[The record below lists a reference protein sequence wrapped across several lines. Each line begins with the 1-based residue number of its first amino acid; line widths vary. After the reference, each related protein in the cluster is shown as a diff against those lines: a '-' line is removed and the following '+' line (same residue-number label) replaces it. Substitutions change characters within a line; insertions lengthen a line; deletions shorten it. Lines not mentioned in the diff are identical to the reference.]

1 MKADA
6 TPLLKFIKDNQKN
19 QLVIPIYQRV
29 YSWEKKQCEELWDD
43 IIKIGGDDK
52 MDGHFIGFILYV
64 LDRITH
70 SNNALLIIDGQQRLT
85 TITLLLIALRNHLSD
100 KRKEIEDHYLIN
112 SDKGGDK
119 KFRLI
124 LSESDKDTLLSLIDK
139 DKRKPSELSSKIV
152 ENFKL
157 FEKLVSKNTDEL
169 ETIFKGLEKLM
180 IVEIALEKEKDDPQL
195 IFESMNSKGIEL
207 TQTDLIRNYIVMETE
222 IEKQEVFY
230 NKYWRAMEEEFKQ
243 DEKLFDRFVRHYLTI
258 KTGET
263 PNINKVYV
271 ALKDYRQKE
280 GIGIEDLLK
289 DLQKYC
295 GYFCQIVFKKE
306 ADKDLNKALGFLVDL
321 KMDVIYPLLL
331 ELYSDYSDGVLSKA
345 DFRRSIALIESYIF
359 RRAVCGLGTNSLNKV
374 FPSFARH
381 IQKDEY
387 FKSLKAHFGYLTN
400 NQRFP
405 NNDEFK
411 NFFIMIDFY
420 KKFNKKKT
428 KCFLERLEN
437 FGDTKEPVD
446 TQKCTTEHIMPQ
458 TLTEEWERDLGE
470 NFKEIHDKYLH
481 KIGNLTLTGYNS
493 EYRNKSFQEKRGMEG
508 GFKDSPLRL
517 NQSLRDLKSFGEK
530 EIKKRANDLADLA
543 LKIWTYPKLDAETL
557 EKYKP
562 KKDKKEKK
570 VYDLSSYKFGS
581 HSRELFDILSKEI
594 KALDEK
600 IVENFNQD
608 YISYKFSKNFVDIVA
623 QTKDLKLYLNMKF
636 NELQD
641 EKNLAR
647 DMTNKGHLG
656 NGDIEV
662 KLETKE
668 NIPYCLGLIKQVLE
682 KQMGG
687 RNRQ

>member
-1 MKADA
+1 MVAEA
-6 TPLLKFIKDNQKN
+6 TPLLNFIKDNQKN
-19 QLVIPIYQRV
+19 QLVIPIYQRL
-29 YSWEKKQCEELWDD
+29 YSWEKEQCKQLWDD

-52 MDGHFIGFILYV
+52 MDGHFIGSILYV
-64 LDRITH
+64 LDGITH
-70 SNNALLIIDGQQRLT
+70 SDNALLIIDGQQRLT
-85 TITLLLIALRNHLSD
+85 TITLLLTALRDHWSD

-112 SDKGGDK
+112 SNRDGDK

-139 DKRKPSELSSKIV
+139 DRRKPSEPSSKIV

-157 FEKLVSKNTDEL
+157 FEEWVSNTDKL
-169 ETIFKGLEKLM
+169 ETIFKGLDKLM
-180 IVEIALEKEKDDPQL
+180 VVEIALKKGKDDPQL
-195 IFESMNSKGIEL
+195 IFESMNSKGMEL

-222 IEKQEVFY
+222 IEKQEGFY

-243 DEKLFDRFVRHYLTI
+243 NEKWFDRFVRHYLTI
-258 KTGET
+258 KTREI

-306 ADKDLNKALGFLVDL
+306 ENKDLNKALGFLVDL
-321 KMDVIYPLLL
+321 EMDVIYPLLL
-331 ELYSDYSDGVLSKA
+331 ELYSDYSDGVLSKD
-345 DFRRSIALIESYIF
+345 DFRRSIDLIESYIC

-374 FPSFARH
+374 FPSFTKH

-411 NFFIMIDFY
+411 DCFITIDFY
-420 KKFNKKKT
+420 KFKKRKY
-428 KCFLERLEN
+428 FFERLEN
-437 FGDTKEPVD
+437 FTKEPIN
-446 TQKCTTEHIMPQ
+446 TKGLTTEHIMSQ

-470 NFKEIHDKYLH
+470 NFQEIHDKYLH
-481 KIGNLTLTGYNS
+481 TIGNLTLTGYNP
-493 EYRNKSFQEKRGMEG
+493 EYSNKSFQEKRDMEG
-508 GFKDSPLRL
+508 GFKNSPLRL
-517 NQSLRDLKSFGEK
+517 NQGLRDLKSFFGEE

-570 VYDLSSYKFGS
+570 VYDLNSYNFGS
-581 HSRELFDILSKEI
+581 HSRELFDILSKKI
-594 KALDEK
+594 KALDER
-600 IVENFNQD
+600 ITENFNQD
-608 YISYKFSKNFVDIVA
+608 YISYKFGKNFVDIVV

-668 NIPYCLGLIKQVLE
+668 NIPYCLGLIKQALE